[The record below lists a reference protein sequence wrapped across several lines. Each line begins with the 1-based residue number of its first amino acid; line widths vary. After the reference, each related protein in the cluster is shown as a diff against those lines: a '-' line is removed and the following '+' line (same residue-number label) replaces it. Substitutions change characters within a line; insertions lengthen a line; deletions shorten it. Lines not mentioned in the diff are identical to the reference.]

1 MTSEIMIM
9 NNDVI
14 ALAAD
19 SAITVDSEKTYNGVN
34 KIFMLSNDPPM
45 GIMIFGL
52 AKFENISM
60 ETLIKE
66 HSKKTDFK
74 KLKNIINIKKDFL
87 EYLSKVTN
95 TTKIDEFL
103 DYHLENFKEEL
114 IHQKNMYGEK
124 EFYKF
129 IKRFSNVEIF
139 ESLKN
144 AFESEKYTKKFEK
157 LIKKYEE
164 SEINLNNLKKCFCS
178 YITNI
183 STGIVIAG
191 FNKEDMFPS
200 CVAFNII
207 GNINDEILYYDMDTK
222 LNYSEPLI
230 LPFAQTDVINAYLTG
245 IDGNSED
252 QIKQEFERLIETYT
266 SNIYHVKS
274 TKDIDEINGIK
285 KILINTFNDNI
296 NILKKDFYSPI
307 LKTVDSLPKEEL
319 GNLASTLI
327 EITSLKR
334 KIDSNLESVGG
345 NIDVALISKGD
356 GFIWKK
362 RSPYFNP
369 KLNPQFFDEKM
380 NKNF

>member
-1 MTSEIMIM
+1 M
-9 NNDVI
+9 NQDVI

-66 HSKKTDFK
+66 YSKKTDFE

-87 EYLSKVTN
+87 EYLSKVTP
-95 TTKIDEFL
+95 TTRIDEFL

-114 IHQKNMYGEK
+114 NQQKNICGEK
-124 EFYKF
+124 EFYEF
-129 IKRFSNVEIF
+129 IKDFSNVEIF

-157 LIKKYEE
+157 LIKEYDETK
-164 SEINLNNLKKCFCS
+164 ININNLKKCFCS

-183 STGIVIAG
+183 STGVIIAG

-200 CVAFNII
+200 CVSFNII
-207 GNINDEILYYDMDTK
+207 GNINDKILYCNMGTK

-230 LPFAQTDVINAYLTG
+230 LPFAQTDVISTYLSG
-245 IDGNSED
+245 IDENIED
-252 QIKQEFERLIETYT
+252 QLKQEFEQLIKIYT
-266 SNIYHVKS
+266 SKIYNAQS
-274 TKDIDEINGIK
+274 TKELEEVNDIK
-285 KILINTFNDNI
+285 KLLINKFNDNI
-296 NILKKDFYSPI
+296 NILKKDFYLPI
-307 LKTVDSLPKEEL
+307 LETVDSLPKEEL
-319 GNLASTLI
+319 GNLASTMI

-362 RSPYFNP
+362 RTPYFNP
-369 KLNPQFFDEKM
+369 KLNPQYFDEKM